1 MMFQI
6 TTRTK
11 RVVAGILV
19 AAIVAAGAAGAV
31 SSATG
36 GNQPVQPAPQTQPQR

>member
-11 RVVAGILV
+11 RVVAGLLV
-19 AAIVAAGAAGAV
+19 TAIVGAGAAGAV
-31 SSATG
+31 SAATG
-36 GNQPVQPAPQTQPQR
+36 GSQPVQPVTQPQPQR